1 MQRVAAGVPSANSR
15 QTRIWIEEEG
25 LKAPRAKW
33 KRVSLSLSFSRFAV
47 LCKYMCVLL
56 LSLPPLRTKGC
67 ARCLLNEYYQSSE
80 GGCCRRSAWRGEAV
94 QEEFRGRGI
103 PWSARL
109 PRWEHALDRR
119 KDPFGFRR
127 AFQKTGG
134 NRWTNSFREEGSN
147 IFVTII
153 GIIVGKGVFKQFS
166 VVWKFFRLSHDG
178 LVGDIFHVNW
188 MILRLL
194 YFAIRI
200 ICTILLFVKIMFRV
214 LILSRKKKERAHF
227 TD

>member
-33 KRVSLSLSFSRFAV
+33 KQVSLSLSFSRFAV

-56 LSLPPLRTKGC
+56 LSLSPLRTKGC

-94 QEEFRGRGI
+94 HEEFRGRGI

-147 IFVTII
+147 IFITII
-153 GIIVGKGVFKQFS
+153 GIKGIFRCLKIFSIVS
-166 VVWKFFRLSHDG
+166 RWISWR
-178 LVGDIFHVNW
+178 
-188 MILRLL
+188 
-194 YFAIRI
+194 YF
-200 ICTILLFVKIMFRV
+200 
-214 LILSRKKKERAHF
+214 SRKLDNIILIIIWR
-227 TD
+227 

>member
-1 MQRVAAGVPSANSR
+1 MKLASFDRRGTVESFRRLELSNTES
-15 QTRIWIEEEG
+15 G
-25 LKAPRAKW
+25 LKDAASGRGGSVCKLPPDEDLNRRGGVESPEGQVKT
-33 KRVSLSLSFSRFAV
+33 SLSLS
-47 LCKYMCVLL
+47 
-56 LSLPPLRTKGC
+56 LSLVSPCYVNTCVFCCSLSPLRTKGC

-147 IFVTII
+147 IFITII
-153 GIIVGKGVFKQFS
+153 GIKGIFRCLKIFSIVS
-166 VVWKFFRLSHDG
+166 RWISWR
-178 LVGDIFHVNW
+178 
-188 MILRLL
+188 
-194 YFAIRI
+194 YF
-200 ICTILLFVKIMFRV
+200 
-214 LILSRKKKERAHF
+214 SRKLDNIILIIIWR
-227 TD
+227 